1 MLMSC
6 ELQYILLT
14 IGYMLAVNACVC
26 VCVCVYG
33 WYLDGQLFKAGYRE
47 EHFETDEAVELFA
60 RTFEIKGR
68 DTPVD

>member
-26 VCVCVYG
+26 VCD
-33 WYLDGQLFKAGYRE
+33 WYLDAQFFEAGYRE

-60 RTFEIKGR
+60 CTFEIKGR
-68 DTPVD
+68 DAPVD